1 MIKITKEIDVITKD
15 MLWGG
20 AVAVWERV
28 EANEMEQEVSD
39 FIAELYS
46 EDGQQPTMTQLNDFI
61 WFDLEQH
68 FASLED

>member
-15 MLWGG
+15 MLGGG

-39 FIAELYS
+39 FIAEIF
-46 EDGQQPTMTQLNDFI
+46 EQQPVTITEINDFI
-61 WFDLEQH
+61 WFNLENH
-68 FASLED
+68 FASLEAE

>member
-39 FIAELYS
+39 FIAEIYW
-46 EDGQQPTMTQLNDFI
+46 EDEQQPTMTQLNDFI
-61 WFDLEQH
+61 WFDLENH

>member
-1 MIKITKEIDVITKD
+1 MIKITKEIETITKD

-68 FASLED
+68 YASLED

>member
-1 MIKITKEIDVITKD
+1 MIKITKEIETITKD

-28 EANEMEQEVSD
+28 EANEMEREVSD
-39 FIAELYS
+39 FIAEIYW
-46 EDGQQPTMTQLNDFI
+46 EDEQQPTMTELNDFI
-61 WFDLEQH
+61 WFDLENH

>member
-61 WFDLEQH
+61 WFDLENH